1 MGVQDYRRYVA
12 GGSGLLQPVVYWL
25 WLLLKH
31 SGHVL
36 PAVVSSKLAFDMD
49 SGVCPDRG
57 WARRTESAR
66 FEVAWNTTMNTTG
79 MEHYIYMYQSMRKTR
94 SRLQGS
100 TRLLAATKARASPNQ
115 LNNFN
120 ASARK
125 SQILQLHS
133 PPVSNAYAYMISALP
148 PALTLI
154 GFSTLLFVQP
164 LIWWQAEPYL
174 AAQFPLR
181 GVPNSPSWWTSRSSW
196 SMFRG
201 WAIIGQHRTTPEI

>member
-1 MGVQDYRRYVA
+1 MQNYRRYVA

-36 PAVVSSKLAFDMD
+36 PAVVSSKLALDLD
-49 SGVCPDRG
+49 SGVCPDSG
-57 WARRTESAR
+57 WARGNESAW
-66 FEVAWNTTMNTTG
+66 FEGEWNNTMNTTG
-79 MEHYIYMYQSMRKTR
+79 MEHYIHMYQSMCKTR

-100 TRLLAATKARASPNQ
+100 TRLLAATKARAPPNQ
-115 LNNFN
+115 LNHFN

-148 PALTLI
+148 P
-154 GFSTLLFVQP
+154 V
-164 LIWWQAEPYL
+164 
-174 AAQFPLR
+174 
-181 GVPNSPSWWTSRSSW
+181 
-196 SMFRG
+196 
-201 WAIIGQHRTTPEI
+201 